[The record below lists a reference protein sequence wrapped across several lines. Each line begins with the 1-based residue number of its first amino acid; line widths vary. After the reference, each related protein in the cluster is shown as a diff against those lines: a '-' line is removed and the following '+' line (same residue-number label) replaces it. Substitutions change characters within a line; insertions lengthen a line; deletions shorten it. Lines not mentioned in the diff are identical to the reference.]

1 MTTKKKNIELEE
13 VCSELDVVETSTL
26 AIDKQLG
33 GKLAGLSLT
42 KQVLLL
48 AIWPFL
54 ENFLGFLVGFVDMA
68 ISGRFPTEAMT
79 ENASSAVGVGGY
91 LNWGMFLI
99 QGSVS
104 IGTVAL
110 VSRATG
116 ARHRSLAN
124 AAVGQSMILG
134 VLASILTGAT
144 VAIFAGD
151 IVTLFFDKLTPEAK
165 GFATNYLRITALALP
180 FSGVMTVGNAS
191 LRASGDTRTPFFAM
205 VIVNIVNAVM
215 SMLFVFGP
223 EGLGGHKVSGIAM
236 GTVSGWLVGTAIIL
250 VVLIRGKG
258 AVKLRLLRLRPHWH
272 TIKRLLK
279 VGIPGGAESLGLWLI
294 HFSML
299 IAIGKLGDNIV
310 GVHMVTIRLEAVS
323 YMGGFAMATAAAT
336 LVGMYLGL
344 GDPQK
349 ARQATR
355 LCCFVASGAMGIWG
369 LAFFFIPETLISIMN
384 SGSLYLEKI
393 PPILKLSASIQI
405 FYGARMVLMG
415 AMRGAGDTKYT
426 LFVTWVSSI
435 FVRLG
440 GILLL
445 FNVLGPFLGIEPTLF
460 RIWVIICLDQTVQFF
475 LILPRFKSSKWLEV
489 KV

>member
-1 MTTKKKNIELEE
+1 MTKINKNIELEE
-13 VCSELDVVETSTL
+13 VCSELDVVETSAL
-26 AIDKQLG
+26 AVGNSLG

-42 KQVLLL
+42 KQVLVL

-54 ENFLGFLVGFVDMA
+54 ENFLGFLVGFVDMLIA
-68 ISGRFPTEAMT
+68 GRFASEAMS

-99 QGSVS
+99 QGAVS

-116 ARHRSLAN
+116 AKHKSLAN

-134 VLASILTGAT
+134 LLSSIMVGAS

-151 IVTLFFDKLTPEAK
+151 IVGIFFNKLTPQAK
-165 GFATNYLRITALALP
+165 QFAINYLRITAIALP
-180 FSGVMTVGNAS
+180 CSGIMTVGNAS
-191 LRASGDTRTPFFAM
+191 LRASGDTKTPFFAM
-205 VIVNIVNAVM
+205 TVVNIVNSVM
-215 SMLFVFGP
+215 SALFVFGP
-223 EGLGGHKVSGIAM
+223 GRIGGHEVSGIAM
-236 GTVSGWLVGTAIIL
+236 GTVSGWVVGTIIVL
-250 VVLIRGKG
+250 VVLIRGKST
-258 AVKLRLLRLRPHWH
+258 VKLRLVRLKPHWH
-272 TIKRLLK
+272 TIKRILK
-279 VGIPGGAESLGLWLI
+279 VSIPGGAESLGLWLI

-299 IAIGKLGDNIV
+299 VAIGELGKNIV

-344 GDPQK
+344 GDPNK

-355 LCCFVASGAMGIWG
+355 LCCIIGATAMGIWG
-369 LAFFFIPETLISIMN
+369 LAFFFIPIPLISIMN

-393 PPILKLSASIQI
+393 PPILKLSAAIQV

-426 LFVTWVSSI
+426 LFVAWVSSI

-445 FNVLGPFLGIEPTLF
+445 FFVLDPVFGIKPTLF

-475 LILPRFKSSKWLEV
+475 MVYPRYRTSKWLEI